1 MMFAVSAALGVVA
14 HRSHGGSSSV
24 LDAAAERETHECM
37 QLAAALS
44 TAYMSTKPFVG
55 STTAEVKHY
64 LASNGV
70 LLTMCGQQTANCSVL
85 EPAIDP
91 TDPWANDK
99 HWSGSWL
106 NSVTGVR
113 RFPGVIGVIADPTS
127 LDLRCIY
134 PTDAGTDGRDD
145 AGCGPMS
152 GDAKFGSGGAAHLG
166 PALKAIA
173 QEQIRARMATEF
185 PGRTWQNITC
195 PEFFRLSFDDPTA
208 DRLANEFVANGTF
221 WHMSGSGTC
230 AARKS
235 EKARPSF
242 SNLFSVWEGQVASI
256 NGAPV
261 CSVRDTAVALGNPG
275 HWFEYEGECSWAPGE
290 WQDMVDWMVGVF
302 SPHKAQLHWN
312 EIVASKPTSRAEEA
326 AIAQA
331 VFYITTPQMDSK
343 TIALLKFLAKRNAE
357 MWSKHVLRFD
367 VAKFV
372 AGGPMFVCD
381 DDASAATEMSE
392 AEPMSHAE
400 AEALLEAGAFAK
412 YAGAPR
418 RKPSASYLL
427 KV

>member
-1 MMFAVSAALGVVA
+1 MLTTNCT
-14 HRSHGGSSSV
+14 
-24 LDAAAERETHECM
+24 L
-37 QLAAALS
+37 LASALS
-44 TAYMSTKPFVG
+44 SAYMSTHSFMG
-55 STTAEVKHY
+55 STTAEVKDY
-64 LASNGV
+64 IASNGV
-70 LLTMCGQQTANCSVL
+70 LLTMCMAQNGNCSL
-85 EPAIDP
+85 LQPSPSQPKSE
-91 TDPWANDK
+91 
-99 HWSGSWL
+99 HWSGSWF
-106 NSVTGVR
+106 NKVTDVHLLPGAALGVLAN
-113 RFPGVIGVIADPTS
+113 PHET
-127 LDLRCIY
+127 DLRCIY
-134 PTDAGTDGRDD
+134 PTDAGTDGRDNN
-145 AGCGPMS
+145 GCGPMM
-152 GDAKFGSGGAAHLG
+152 GDAVFGSQGAAHLG
-166 PALKAIA
+166 PVKKAIVR
-173 QEQIRARMATEF
+173 EQIREYMTTTF

-195 PEFFRLSFDDPTA
+195 TEFFRMPPFL
-208 DRLANEFVANGTF
+208 ANGTS
-221 WHMSGSGTC
+221 WLPNGTSPGAC
-230 AARKS
+230 AAMKS
-235 EKARPSF
+235 KKAPSF
-242 SNLFSVWEGQVASI
+242 KPFLSVIAGQDAAI
-256 NGAPV
+256 MKAPV
-261 CSVRDTAVALGNPG
+261 CSVADPMTHLDTPG
-275 HWFEYEGECSWAPGE
+275 HWFEYDGECSWAPGE